1 MINSESNWKKSK
13 PVHRLVVRR
22 YSERSVAA
30 IQAIANDTTIDI
42 IDRFFDLRDLAEKL
56 RKESRMLNNG
66 LTRSSMP
73 TAMMLFYRDGLL
85 TREDIVE
92 FSQELQDWITHE
104 W

>member
-1 MINSESNWKKSK
+1 
-13 PVHRLVVRR
+13 
-22 YSERSVAA
+22 
-30 IQAIANDTTIDI
+30 
-42 IDRFFDLRDLAEKL
+42 
-56 RKESRMLNNG
+56 
-66 LTRSSMP
+66 MP